1 METCNDFKIDEA
13 EERRRAG
20 IPAIVRAVLPRNLW
34 ENPLN
39 WKRTK
44 VAMGF
49 AVILITA
56 TGATATVTVGKK
68 ATLIEGIQVASI
80 FPTAS
85 QPATS
90 KPSTDANLPSY
101 LRIVDSGQK
110 CNDRKV
116 EVDDPDT
123 VPGHPKLTA
132 ILMTNPCFNF
142 GWIENDKYGTK
153 VAVINYIPTC
163 RKDNGGCWGFP
174 GATKDMERQAKV
186 FREIMDMNQ
195 IGSILDAF
203 ALDMVRKLSGPAM
216 VEEVKKLAAK
226 LEQETK
232 RSASKN
238 SKLDQADE
246 EIIFWNTVQKVANSE
261 GLSVRLSDAT
271 REREAASKLP
281 GHFRIPGGTG
291 DHYKMILARMSP
303 NPMERYNL
311 EGSFGWYAYEDG
323 DYEKAVVIY
332 SKALP
337 YLKNNPQQMTE
348 VIGKIKNNLPKIADR
363 VVTELGLS

>member
-1 METCNDFKIDEA
+1 MDSNQDFKLDEV
-13 EERRRAG
+13 EEKRRGGLYKLARALH
-20 IPAIVRAVLPRNLW
+20 LPRKML
-34 ENPLN
+34 EDAAS
-39 WKRTK
+39 WKRTRA
-44 VAMGF
+44 AMI
-49 AVILITA
+49 AIITF
-56 TGATATVTVGKK
+56 VTVVPAAAVTISKK
-68 ATLIEGIQVASI
+68 TTPIEGIQLASL
-80 FPTAS
+80 PTVSRPAAS
-85 QPATS
+85 KSSA
-90 KPSTDANLPSY
+90 DANLPSY
-101 LRIVDSGQK
+101 LRVVDSGQK

-142 GWIENDKYGTK
+142 GWIENDEYGAK

-163 RKDNGGCWGFP
+163 REDHGGCWGFP

-246 EIIFWNTVQKVANSE
+246 EIIFWNTVQKVAISE

-271 REREAASKLP
+271 REREACGKLP
-281 GHFRIPGGTG
+281 GDIRVPGGTG
-291 DHYKMILARMSP
+291 DCFKKIFARMSP
-303 NPMERYNL
+303 SDWEKYHMKSGFAWFTYKDGNYEEAIKLYKEARSQLRLPQDLERADLDAKQN
-311 EGSFGWYAYEDG
+311 F
-323 DYEKAVVIY
+323 
-332 SKALP
+332 P
-337 YLKNNPQQMTE
+337 N
-348 VIGKIKNNLPKIADR
+348 IADQI
-363 VVTELGLS
+363 LSS